1 MTAALPGRFFLVGCP
16 RSGTTLLQHMLAA
29 QAQIVSLPETH
40 FVQQLLRSED
50 HRRQGWPRASLW
62 RRVQQARRG
71 WQARLGWVPR
81 HQAQRAW
88 RAVPELSCPLDNR
101 AYWQST
107 RQQLRGFVAALDG
120 YCLHHG
126 GTAWLEKTPDH
137 LFYLHHITE
146 HIGGARVI
154 HLLRDGEEVVA
165 SLHDAARRYP
175 PWHPFVDLDHA
186 VDRWNRSLQESLRW
200 QAHPQHLLLR
210 YEALLQA
217 PAQTLSRVLDFL
229 GLAGNVVSP
238 GAADRRAPVSL
249 VRADEPW
256 KHDAAGPLRDRRKF
270 ERMFSP
276 GQQARIRARLQPLPV
291 VLQQITQA

>member
-1 MTAALPGRFFLVGCP
+1 MSPGVPGRFFLVGCP

-29 QAQIVSLPETH
+29 RAQIVSLPETH

-50 HRRQGWPRASLW
+50 HRRQARPRTSLW
-62 RRVQQARRG
+62 RRVQQVRRG
-71 WQARLGWVPR
+71 CQARLGWVPR
-81 HQAQRAW
+81 HQVQRAW
-88 RAVPELSCPLDNR
+88 RTVPELRCPLDNR

-107 RQQLRGFVAALDG
+107 RRQLQAFVAALDG

-126 GTAWLEKTPDH
+126 GAAWLEKTPDH
-137 LFYLHHITE
+137 LFYLQHITE
-146 HIGGARVI
+146 NVGGARVI

-186 VDRWNRSLQESLRW
+186 VDRWNRSLNESLRW
-200 QAHPQHLLLR
+200 QGHPQHLLLR

-217 PAQTLSRVLDFL
+217 PPQTLSRVLDFL
-229 GLAGNVVSP
+229 GLQQHEAGP
-238 GAADRRAPVSL
+238 GAEGRRAPLPL

-256 KHDAAGPLRDRRKF
+256 KSDAAGPLRDRRKF

-276 GQQARIRARLQPLPV
+276 LQQARIRERLLVLPAG
-291 VLQQITQA
+291 LRQAAEA